1 MNLGDVEIL
10 ILALLLGLIP
20 AVIAHRKGGNFFLWW
35 LYGASVFIVALPSAS
50 LKKANTKAIES
61 RKVESGDSR
70 TCPSGAEIIKCNAC
84 DAQIPDLAKFCGK
97 CGAPQIPAESQP
109 KVPEANAHQSGVKPL
124 PEGSPAGVGET
135 KLKGNLDGNDS
146 SHPSVA
152 KATRK
157 GGLLRLPLLI
167 LGGLGVVVILIFIVR
182 AAERSPQAASS
193 TTLAQPSTVAI
204 AQPSTEPRANAPT
217 VAIAQTSTEPPA
229 NAALYDHLQFVKGTC
244 NASSHTSEGPL
255 GADLT
260 KQQSRFFC
268 DTAVITFFDNHQSH
282 VMINFL
288 EKQANHAPT
297 LGFAGQVENDGIMM
311 PVDHVYLEP
320 EKATPVSEGV
330 CKFFFEDQDRH
341 MKGIVCVIKA
351 DEGGRRTV
359 AAVEFRAEP
368 GQ

>member
-1 MNLGDVEIL
+1 MN
-10 ILALLLGLIP
+10 P
-20 AVIAHRKGGNFFLWW
+20 
-35 LYGASVFIVALPSAS
+35 
-50 LKKANTKAIES
+50 
-61 RKVESGDSR
+61 DSR
-70 TCPSGAEIIKCNAC
+70 TCPPCAEIIKCIAC
-84 DAQIPDLAKFCGK
+84 DAQIPGLAKFCGK
-97 CGAPQIPAESQP
+97 CGAPQNPAEP
-109 KVPEANAHQSGVKPL
+109 KLKVPESNAHQSGVKPL
-124 PEGSPAGVGET
+124 PDGSPAGVGET
-135 KLKGNLDGNDS
+135 KLRGNLDGNDS

-157 GGLLRLPLLI
+157 GGPILLPLLI
-167 LGGLGVVVILIFIVR
+167 VGGLGVVVILIFIVR
-182 AAERSPQAASS
+182 AAGRSPQAASS
-193 TTLAQPSTVAI
+193 TTL

-217 VAIAQTSTEPPA
+217 VAIAQPSTQPRA
-229 NAALYDHLQFVKGTC
+229 NAPTVATYDHLQFVKGTC

-311 PVDHVYLEP
+311 PVDHVYLERG
-320 EKATPVSEGV
+320 KATPVSEGV
-330 CKFFFEDQDRH
+330 CKFFFEDGH
-341 MKGIVCVIKA
+341 MKNIVCVMKA
-351 DEGGRRTV
+351 DEGGQRTV
-359 AAVEFRAEP
+359 AAVEFKAEP